1 LGKDP
6 KSKFSKRKLAWF
18 SKMSEDQSTVRFP
31 TIVSVTDEEL
41 CIDKLLASLTLPVT
55 GAAAIFTGIVRG
67 LTSQTKAYETEYL
80 DYEAYL
86 PMAQDIMSQIAE
98 EMRHRWP
105 ELQGIAIV
113 QRTGRLYPLTP
124 TIVIICTA
132 SHRNTGIFDA
142 ARYGIDRV
150 KQILPVWKR
159 ETGSNGEHWVEGE
172 H

>member
-1 LGKDP
+1 MMIKDI
-6 KSKFSKRKLAWF
+6 SNN
-18 SKMSEDQSTVRFP
+18 RFP
-31 TIVSVTDEEL
+31 TLVSITDEEL
-41 CIDKLLASLTLPVT
+41 SIDKMLAALALPAT

-67 LTSQTKAYETEYL
+67 VTDQIKTYETEYL
-80 DYEAYL
+80 EYEAYQ
-86 PMAQDIMSQIAE
+86 PMAQDIMAQIAG
-98 EMRHRWP
+98 EMRIKWP

-113 QRTGRLYPLTP
+113 QRIGRLYPLTP
-124 TIVIICTA
+124 TIMIICTA

-159 ETGSNGEHWVEGE
+159 ETGSNGEYWVEGE